1 MSQGPAGNR
10 LADQLRDVKVGLRRD
25 LDITRQVMHGK
36 PCYVLRDGISF
47 QSHSLSARDYHIVLA
62 LRTSRTVG
70 EAFKE
75 LVNQEKLKPEREDE
89 FYQFVVGMHQRGLLQ
104 LPTEDP
110 ERLYARLKKT
120 QSFSLTRS
128 FMQLISLKV
137 PMGNPDRWLDQV
149 LPFTRFLF
157 RPWFVA
163 MWAIAVLACIAI
175 IAGDFARFQQPW
187 ESLLAVRNVVL
198 TLVLVLV
205 LKVWHE
211 LGHALSCKYFGGS
224 VPEWGSILIVG
235 TPCAYVDT
243 SAAWGFHKRFDRIA
257 VNLAG
262 IYFESLAAIAA
273 VIIWMST
280 EPGLIHAAA
289 HQTILI
295 ATVVT
300 FLFNLNPLMK
310 FDGYYV
316 LSDWLGLP
324 NLKQLADRAALGWVK
339 QCSLGMPAR
348 TVGRTIWEHRGLV
361 TFGLASAVYKT
372 TVIAG
377 LFVVIAYRLPMVGL
391 AAGAAY
397 VAASVLPWG
406 IKVTSYLWMS
416 RETAEHRVRAVTAW
430 FALFCM
436 PLSITIIPWSD
447 TIHAKGVIKPEHSSI
462 VRAMTPGF
470 LDQVHVKPGDHVD
483 QASLLCSLVNPDIS
497 LLASRQECETQGA
510 DVRRVASLGSA
521 REPNN
526 FVDVADANRNF
537 WSTDIAAEQSSLE
550 ESELDIFAEQ
560 LGVVL
565 RVPADEAVGKF
576 FRTGEPLMEMGQGA
590 WQVKTLVTAEQ
601 LADFAKQIGDPVI
614 LSFDNDGSTTVGT
627 IKSVSPFGD
636 APLTHVELTHLA
648 GGDIVVDPETMR
660 AEEPYFEV
668 TISLEDWPQE
678 LKVAGRRVD
687 VRLPTTSRPLAAVAY
702 RRWLQFLARYH
713 MSSEQ

>member
-1 MSQGPAGNR
+1 MSQGPPGNR

-25 LDITRQVMHGK
+25 LDISRQVMHGK

-70 EAFKE
+70 EAFQE
-75 LVNQEKLKPEREDE
+75 LVAQEKLKPEREDE
-89 FYQFVVGMHQRGLLQ
+89 FYQFVVGLHQRGLLQ

-120 QSFSLTRS
+120 QSFSVTRS

-137 PMGNPDRWLDQV
+137 PMGNPDRWLDQM

-157 RPWFVA
+157 RPWFVLL
-163 MWAIAVLACIAI
+163 WAFAVFVSLAVIL
-175 IAGDFARFQQPW
+175 GDWSRFQQPW

-198 TLVLVLV
+198 TLILVLV

-211 LGHALSCKYFGGS
+211 LGHALACKYFGGA

-273 VIIWMST
+273 VVVWIST

-295 ATVVT
+295 STVVT

-324 NLKQLADRAALGWVK
+324 NLKQLSDRAALGWVK
-339 QCSLGMPAR
+339 QCSLGMKAKTLGR
-348 TVGRTIWEHRGLV
+348 TVWEQRGLV
-361 TFGLASAVYKT
+361 AFGVASAIYKI
-372 TVIAG
+372 TVVAG
-377 LFVVIAYRLPMVGL
+377 LFVVIAYRLPMLGL

-397 VAASVLPWG
+397 VAASVVPLG
-406 IKVTSYLWMS
+406 IKVTSYLWLS
-416 RETAEHRVRAVTAW
+416 QETATHRVRSVTAW
-430 FALFCM
+430 FVMVCM
-436 PLSITIIPWSD
+436 PLSILIVPWSD
-447 TIHAKGVIKPEHSSI
+447 TIHAKGVIKPEHSTI
-462 VRAMTPGF
+462 VRARTPGF
-470 LDQVHVKPGDHVD
+470 LEQVHVKPGERVE
-483 QASLLCSLVNPDIS
+483 QNQLLCSLVNPDLSMVAARGI
-497 LLASRQECETQGA
+497 CETDEAEIRRNSHLTLWLDEA
-510 DVRRVASLGSA
+510 DFSPA
-521 REPNN
+521 
-526 FVDVADANRNF
+526 ADANRR
-537 WSTDIAAEQSSLE
+537 WLSSEVAHRLSSLDIE
-550 ESELDIFAEQ
+550 ELELFAAAD
-560 LGVVL
+560 GVVL
-565 RVPADEAVGKF
+565 RVPANETLGKYY
-576 FRTGEPLMEMGQGA
+576 RTGEPMLEVGEGRWM
-590 WQVKTLVTAEQ
+590 VKTLVTAEQ
-601 LADFAKQIGDPVI
+601 LNDSAKQIGDSVVLAFDSDSSTI
-614 LSFDNDGSTTVGT
+614 LGT
-627 IKSVSPFGD
+627 IMAVAPYGD
-636 APLTHVELTHLA
+636 APLSHVELTHLA

-660 AEEPYFEV
+660 STEPYFEV
-668 TISLEDWPQE
+668 TIGLEDWPEE
-678 LKVAGRRVD
+678 LRVAGRKID
-687 VRLPTTSRPLAAVAY
+687 VRLPTSSRPLAAVAY
-702 RRWLQFLARYH
+702 RRWLQFLARYYTNPGT
-713 MSSEQ
+713 